1 MNRTCSDLKYI
12 LFISDGFYRMFS
24 SLWSYV
30 VILCFLSKTSTPL
43 PASNLS
49 RVGRGGER
57 QGRFSSP
64 LLRSR
69 VAPESLPAGYL
80 LPCSVYDFREV
91 LCVEFLYCRI
101 VTGSADGKVGLSI
114 LSLVFQCLFVL
125 TLHRGPS
132 NFLVRK
138 REAPKRLYPQNS
150 WFSVTVISRVTY
162 ALQDFFVIFFLRR
175 FQLRIWNLLNG
186 DCLRI
191 IRGNSKNDAI
201 TTTRASGDRWVNKW
215 STAYFLVGKE

>member
-12 LFISDGFYRMFS
+12 LFISDGFDRMFS

-57 QGRFSSP
+57 QERFSSP

-69 VAPESLPAGYL
+69 VAPERLRAGYL

-138 REAPKRLYPQNS
+138 PEAAKRLYPQNS
-150 WFSVTVISRVTY
+150 WFSVTVISRVHLCI
-162 ALQDFFVIFFLRR
+162 ARFFCDFLPPPFSAAYLEPLEWRLSPDYPWK
-175 FQLRIWNLLNG
+175 QQ
-186 DCLRI
+186 
-191 IRGNSKNDAI
+191 
-201 TTTRASGDRWVNKW
+201 KW
-215 STAYFLVGKE
+215 CHHHNQSVWWQVS

>member
-12 LFISDGFYRMFS
+12 LFISDGFDRMFS

-30 VILCFLSKTSTPL
+30 VILCFLSKISTPL

-57 QGRFSSP
+57 QGKFSSP

-69 VAPESLPAGYL
+69 VAPESLRAGYL

-150 WFSVTVISRVTY
+150 WFSVTVISRVHLCI
-162 ALQDFFVIFFLRR
+162 ARFFLWFSSSAVFSCVSGTSWMETVFGLSVETAKMMPSPQPERLVTGELTND
-175 FQLRIWNLLNG
+175 QLPI
-186 DCLRI
+186 
-191 IRGNSKNDAI
+191 S
-201 TTTRASGDRWVNKW
+201 
-215 STAYFLVGKE
+215 